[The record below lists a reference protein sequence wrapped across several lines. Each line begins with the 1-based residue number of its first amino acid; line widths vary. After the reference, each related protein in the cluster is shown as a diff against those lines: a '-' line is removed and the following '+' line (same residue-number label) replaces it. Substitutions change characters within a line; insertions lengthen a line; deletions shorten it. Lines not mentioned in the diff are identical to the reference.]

1 MLFVSQTI
9 KKKKMIKQIKLHKLT
24 LTLLGLFAISCSSDD
39 DVQNVNGVPVAQ
51 NLTMTIDDG
60 VPAEIELAATDSDYD
75 PLTFKI
81 VDEPTLGTVV
91 ISGNKATYTPN
102 DNADGADSFSYVAN
116 DGTTD
121 SNKATV
127 TVTVNG
133 SFVLSGTY
141 TTNKTLTADKIWS
154 LNGRVFIA
162 DGATLTIPAGTIIKA
177 AGGTGTDSS
186 FICIARGGKID
197 AQGTAD
203 KPIIMTTVADDI
215 KVGAKNGSNLD
226 ASNVGLWGGLLVL
239 GKAPGSFKG
248 DVSEYQIEGIPAEET
263 NGLYG
268 GSDAADNSGTIN
280 YVSIRHGGTSIGED
294 NEINGLTLG
303 GVGTGTTISNVEVI
317 GNQDDGIEFFGGTV
331 NASNL
336 LVWGQGDDGL
346 DIDQSYAGTISNAIV
361 IANST
366 SDHGLEI
373 DGPEG
378 SMKDSF
384 KLENITLIGD
394 SSASNGEYAD
404 FRKGALGSVKNLY
417 AHGFQVGKDFELDAE
432 ADSASFEAGTL
443 TFTNIEIVVPDGS
456 TITGGDLF
464 NDKSDTP
471 NAMFEDAKN
480 LAGET
485 FATSVTNE
493 TKTVGA
499 DRTKFSW
506 TFANYKEAIRE

>member
-1 MLFVSQTI
+1 MNKILKLQFLFI
-9 KKKKMIKQIKLHKLT
+9 
-24 LTLLGLFAISCSSDD
+24 LGLLVISCSDDD
-39 DVQNVNGVPVAQ
+39 DVPVEINSIPVAVDMSATSDAGAAVEMQ
-51 NLTMTIDDG
+51 L
-60 VPAEIELAATDSDYD
+60 VATDADYD
-75 PLTFKI
+75 ALTFSI
-81 VDEPTLGTVV
+81 VTQPTMGTVTV
-91 ISGNKATYTPN
+91 SGNKATYTPN
-102 DNADGADSFSYVAN
+102 ENADGVDTFTYKASDGVADSN
-116 DGTTD
+116 T
-121 SNKATV
+121 ATA

-133 SFVLSGTY
+133 SFTLSGTY
-141 TTNKTLTADKIWS
+141 TTNKTLTADKIWE
-154 LNGRVFIA
+154 LKGRVFIA

-215 KVGAKNGSNLD
+215 TVGQKNGSNLND
-226 ASNVGLWGGLLVL
+226 SNVGLWGGLLVL
-239 GKAPGSFKG
+239 GKAPGSFKN
-248 DVSEYQIEGIPAEET
+248 DVTEFQIEGIPAEET

-268 GSDAADNSGTIN
+268 GNDPADNSGTIK

-303 GVGTGTTISNVEVI
+303 GVGTGTTISHVEVV

-336 LVWGQGDDGL
+336 IVWGQGDDGL
-346 DIDQSYAGTISNAIV
+346 DIDQSYAGTISNSIV

-378 SMKDSF
+378 SMDDSF

-394 SSASNGEYAD
+394 GTAGNGEYAD
-404 FRKGALGSVKNLY
+404 FRKGALGSVNNLFAY
-417 AHGFQVGKDFELDAE
+417 GFQVGKDFELDAE

-443 TFTNIEIVVPDGS
+443 TFSNIEIVIPDGS
-456 TITGGDLF
+456 SLTGGDLF
-464 NDKSDTP
+464 NDKSETP

-485 FATSVTNE
+485 FAKGVTSGSN
-493 TKTVGA
+493 TVGA
-499 DRTKFSW
+499 DTSVFGW
-506 TFANYKEAIRE
+506 TFANYKGKL

>member
-1 MLFVSQTI
+1 MKKILLIILLIVSCSKSEYIEDVNDTPRNFLPLVISQNT
-9 KKKKMIKQIKLHKLT
+9 T
-24 LTLLGLFAISCSSDD
+24 LTPDINWILQGR
-39 DVQNVNGVPVAQ
+39 
-51 NLTMTIDDG
+51 TI
-60 VPAEIELAATDSDYD
+60 
-75 PLTFKI
+75 
-81 VDEPTLGTVV
+81 
-91 ISGNKATYTPN
+91 
-102 DNADGADSFSYVAN
+102 
-116 DGTTD
+116 
-121 SNKATV
+121 V
-127 TVTVNG
+127 T
-133 SFVLSGTY
+133 
-141 TTNKTLTADKIWS
+141 
-154 LNGRVFIA
+154 
-162 DGATLTIPAGTIIKA
+162 DGATLTIEPGTVIKGK
-177 AGGTGTDSS
+177 GGSGTDAS
-186 FICIARGGKID
+186 CLLIARGAKIN
-197 AQGTAD
+197 AVGTVD
-203 KPIIMTTVADDI
+203 KPIIFTSIADSTGLE
-215 KVGAKNGSNLD
+215 VSNR
-226 ASNVGLWGGLLVL
+226 GLWGGLLVL

-268 GSDAADNSGTIN
+268 GSDPADNSGTIN

-303 GVGTGTTISNVEVI
+303 GVGTGTTITNVEVI

-346 DIDQSYAGTISNAIV
+346 DIDQSYAGTISNAII

-378 SMKDSF
+378 SMNDSF

-394 SSASNGEYAD
+394 GTAGNGEYAD
-404 FRKGALGSVKNLY
+404 FRKGALGSVNNLY
-417 AHGFQVGKDFELDAE
+417 AYGFQVGKDFELDAE

-443 TFTNIEIVVPDGS
+443 TFSNIEIVIPDGS
-456 TITGGDLF
+456 SLTGGDLF

-480 LAGET
+480 LDGET
-485 FATSVTNE
+485 FGKGVTKETSS
-493 TKTVGA
+493 VGA
-499 DRTKFSW
+499 DRSAFSW

>member
-1 MLFVSQTI
+1 MNKILKLQFLFI
-9 KKKKMIKQIKLHKLT
+9 
-24 LTLLGLFAISCSSDD
+24 LGLLVISCSDDD
-39 DVQNVNGVPVAQ
+39 DVPVEINSIPVAVDMSATSDAGAVVEMQ
-51 NLTMTIDDG
+51 L
-60 VPAEIELAATDSDYD
+60 VATDADYD
-75 PLTFKI
+75 ALTFSI
-81 VDEPTLGTVV
+81 VTQPTMGTVTV
-91 ISGNKATYTPN
+91 SGNKATYTPN
-102 DNADGADSFSYVAN
+102 ENADGVDTFTYKAN
-116 DGTTD
+116 DGVAD
-121 SNKATV
+121 SNTATA

-133 SFVLSGTY
+133 SFTLSGTY
-141 TTNKTLTADKIWS
+141 TTNKTLTADKIWE
-154 LNGRVFIA
+154 LKGRVFIA

-215 KVGAKNGSNLD
+215 TVGQKNGSNLND
-226 ASNVGLWGGLLVL
+226 SNVGLWGGLLVL
-239 GKAPGSFKG
+239 GKAPGSFKN
-248 DVSEYQIEGIPAEET
+248 DVTEFQIEGIPAEET

-268 GSDAADNSGTIN
+268 GNDPADNSGTIK

-303 GVGTGTTISNVEVI
+303 GVGTGTTISHVEVV

-336 LVWGQGDDGL
+336 IVWGQGDDGL
-346 DIDQSYAGTISNAIV
+346 DIDQSYAGTISNSIV

-378 SMKDSF
+378 SMDDSF

-394 SSASNGEYAD
+394 GTAGNGEYAD
-404 FRKGALGSVKNLY
+404 FRKGALGSVNNLFAY
-417 AHGFQVGKDFELDAE
+417 GFQVGKDFELDAE

-443 TFTNIEIVVPDGS
+443 TFSNIEIVIPDGS
-456 TITGGDLF
+456 SLTGGDLF
-464 NDKSDTP
+464 NDKSETP

-485 FATSVTNE
+485 FAKGVTSGSN
-493 TKTVGA
+493 TVGA
-499 DRTKFSW
+499 DTSVFGW
-506 TFANYKEAIRE
+506 TFANYKGKL

>member
-1 MLFVSQTI
+1 MNKILKLQFLFI
-9 KKKKMIKQIKLHKLT
+9 
-24 LTLLGLFAISCSSDD
+24 LGLLVISCSDDD
-39 DVQNVNGVPVAQ
+39 DVPVEINSVPVAVDMSATSDAGAAVEMQ
-51 NLTMTIDDG
+51 L
-60 VPAEIELAATDSDYD
+60 VATDADYD
-75 PLTFKI
+75 ALTFSI
-81 VDEPTLGTVV
+81 VTQPTMGTVTV
-91 ISGNKATYTPN
+91 SGNKATYTPN
-102 DNADGADSFSYVAN
+102 ENADGVDTFTYKASDGVADSN
-116 DGTTD
+116 T
-121 SNKATV
+121 ATA

-133 SFVLSGTY
+133 SFTLSGTY
-141 TTNKTLTADKIWS
+141 TTNKTLTADKIWE
-154 LNGRVFIA
+154 LKGRVFIA

-215 KVGAKNGSNLD
+215 TVGQKNGSNLND
-226 ASNVGLWGGLLVL
+226 SNVGLWGGLLVL

-248 DVSEYQIEGIPAEET
+248 DVSEYQIEGIPAEEK

-268 GSDAADNSGTIN
+268 GNDAADNSGTIK

-303 GVGTGTTISNVEVI
+303 GVGTGTTISHVEVV

-336 LVWGQGDDGL
+336 IVWGQGDDGL
-346 DIDQSYAGTISNAIV
+346 DIDQSYAGTISNSIV

-378 SMKDSF
+378 SMDDSF

-394 SSASNGEYAD
+394 GTAGNGEYAD
-404 FRKGALGSVKNLY
+404 FRKGALGSVNNLFAY
-417 AHGFQVGKDFELDAE
+417 GFQVGKDFELDAE

-443 TFTNIEIVVPDGS
+443 TFSNIEIVIPDGS
-456 TITGGDLF
+456 SLTGGDLF
-464 NDKSDTP
+464 NDKSETP

-485 FATSVTNE
+485 FAKGVTSGSN
-493 TKTVGA
+493 TVGA
-499 DRTKFSW
+499 DTSVFGW
-506 TFANYKEAIRE
+506 TFANYKGML

>member
-1 MLFVSQTI
+1 MNKILKLQFLFI
-9 KKKKMIKQIKLHKLT
+9 
-24 LTLLGLFAISCSSDD
+24 LGLLVISCSDDD
-39 DVQNVNGVPVAQ
+39 DVPVEINSIPVAVDMSATSDAGAVVEMQ
-51 NLTMTIDDG
+51 L
-60 VPAEIELAATDSDYD
+60 VATDADYD
-75 PLTFKI
+75 ALTFSI
-81 VDEPTLGTVV
+81 VTQPTMGTVTV
-91 ISGNKATYTPN
+91 SGNKATYTPN
-102 DNADGADSFSYVAN
+102 ENADGVDTFTYKASDGVADSN
-116 DGTTD
+116 T
-121 SNKATV
+121 ATA

-133 SFVLSGTY
+133 SFTLSGTY
-141 TTNKTLTADKIWS
+141 TTNKTLTADKIWE
-154 LNGRVFIA
+154 LKGRVFIA

-215 KVGAKNGSNLD
+215 TVGQKNGSNLND
-226 ASNVGLWGGLLVL
+226 SNVGLWGGLLVL
-239 GKAPGSFKG
+239 GKAPGSFKN
-248 DVSEYQIEGIPAEET
+248 DVTEFQIEGIPAEET

-268 GSDAADNSGTIN
+268 GNDPADNSGTIK

-303 GVGTGTTISNVEVI
+303 GVGTGTTISHVEVV

-336 LVWGQGDDGL
+336 IVWGQGDDGL
-346 DIDQSYAGTISNAIV
+346 DIDQSYAGTISNSIV

-378 SMKDSF
+378 SMDDSF

-394 SSASNGEYAD
+394 GTAGNGEYAD
-404 FRKGALGSVKNLY
+404 FRKGALGSVNNLFAY
-417 AHGFQVGKDFELDAE
+417 DFQVGKDFELDAE

-443 TFTNIEIVVPDGS
+443 TFSNIEIVIPDGS
-456 TITGGDLF
+456 SLTGGDLF
-464 NDKSDTP
+464 NDKSETP

-485 FATSVTNE
+485 FAKGVTSGSN
-493 TKTVGA
+493 TVGA
-499 DRTKFSW
+499 DTSVFGW
-506 TFANYKEAIRE
+506 TFANYKGKL

>member
-1 MLFVSQTI
+1 MKKLLKFKSFTLIMLTLFVV
-9 KKKKMIKQIKLHKLT
+9 
-24 LTLLGLFAISCSSDD
+24 SCSSEDD
-39 DVQNVNGVPVAQ
+39 NVEGINSFPVA
-51 NLTMTIDDG
+51 IDMSATSEAG
-60 VPAEIELAATDSDYD
+60 AAVEIELVATDADYD
-75 PLTFKI
+75 PLTFSI
-81 VDEPTLGTVV
+81 VTQPTIGTVT
-91 ISGNKATYTPN
+91 ISGKMATYTPN
-102 DNADGADSFSYVAN
+102 ENADGTDTFTYKAN
-116 DGTTD
+116 DGTAD
-121 SNKATV
+121 SNTATA
-127 TVTVNG
+127 TINVNG
-133 SFVLSGTY
+133 SFTLGGTY
-141 TTNKTLTADKIWS
+141 TKDKTLTADKIWT
-154 LNGRVFIA
+154 LKGRLFIA

-177 AGGTGTDSS
+177 EGGTGTDSS

-203 KPIIMTTVADDI
+203 KPIIMTSVADDI
-215 KVGAKNGSNLD
+215 ALGQKNGTNLD

-268 GSDAADNSGTIN
+268 GSDPADNSGTIN

-303 GVGTGTTISNVEVI
+303 GVGTGTTITNVEVI

-378 SMKDSF
+378 SMNDSF

-394 SSASNGEYAD
+394 SSAGNGEYAD
-404 FRKGALGSVKNLY
+404 FRKGALGSINNLY
-417 AHGFQVGKDFELDAE
+417 AYGFQVGKDFELDAE

-443 TFTNIEIVVPDGS
+443 TFSNIEIVIPDGS
-456 TITGGDLF
+456 SLTGGDLF

-480 LAGET
+480 LDGET
-485 FATSVTNE
+485 FGKGVTKETSS
-493 TKTVGA
+493 VGA
-499 DRTKFSW
+499 DRSAFSW

>member
-1 MLFVSQTI
+1 MNKLIKFQTILTLCLFVV
-9 KKKKMIKQIKLHKLT
+9 
-24 LTLLGLFAISCSSDD
+24 SCSNDEDIENINSF
-39 DVQNVNGVPVAQ
+39 PVAQ
-51 NLTMTIDDG
+51 NLTMTVDNG
-60 VPAEIELAATDSDYD
+60 ATVEMELVATDSDYD
-75 PLTFKI
+75 ALTFSI
-81 VDEPTLGTVV
+81 VDAPSMGTVT
-91 ISGNKATYTPN
+91 INGIIATYIPN
-102 DNADGADSFSYVAN
+102 ENADGTDSFTYKAN
-116 DGTTD
+116 DGIGD
-121 SNKATV
+121 SNIATV
-127 TVTVNG
+127 TVNING
-133 SFVLSGTY
+133 SFILAGTY
-141 TTNKTLTADKIWS
+141 TSDKTLTADKIWKLS
-154 LNGRVFIA
+154 GRVFIA

-177 AGGTGTDSS
+177 EGGTGTDSS

-203 KPIIMTTVADDI
+203 KPIIMTSVADDI
-215 KVGAKNGSNLD
+215 QIGQKNGSNLD

-239 GKAPGSFKG
+239 GKAPGSFKN
-248 DVSEYQIEGIPAEET
+248 DVVEYQIEGIPAEET

-268 GSDAADNSGTIN
+268 GNDPADNSGVIN
-280 YVSIRHGGTSIGED
+280 YLSIRHGGTSIGED

-346 DIDQSYAGTISNAIV
+346 DIDQSYSGTINNAIV
-361 IANST
+361 IANSS

-378 SMKDSF
+378 SMEGSF

-394 SSASNGEYAD
+394 GSAANGEYAD
-404 FRKGALGSVKNLY
+404 FRKGALGSVNNLY
-417 AHGFQVGKDFELDAE
+417 AYGFQSGKDFELDAE

-443 TFTNIEIVVPDGS
+443 TFSNIEIVIPDGS
-456 TITGGDLF
+456 SLTGGDLF
-464 NDKSDTP
+464 NDKSETP

-485 FATSVTNE
+485 FAKSVTQDN
-493 TKTVGA
+493 KSVGA
-499 DRTKFSW
+499 DLSVFAW
-506 TFANYKEAIRE
+506 TFAQHKEAIIE

>member
-1 MLFVSQTI
+1 MNKLIKFQTI
-9 KKKKMIKQIKLHKLT
+9 LT
-24 LTLLGLFAISCSSDD
+24 LCLFIVSCSNDEDIENINSF
-39 DVQNVNGVPVAQ
+39 PVAQ
-51 NLTMTIDDG
+51 NLTMTVDDG
-60 VPAEIELAATDSDYD
+60 ATTEMELVATDSDYD
-75 PLTFKI
+75 ALTFSI
-81 VDEPTLGTVV
+81 VDAPSMGTVTINGV
-91 ISGNKATYTPN
+91 IATYIPN
-102 DNADGADSFSYVAN
+102 ENADGTDSFTYKAN
-116 DGTTD
+116 DGIGD
-121 SNKATV
+121 SNIATV
-127 TVTVNG
+127 TVNING
-133 SFVLSGTY
+133 SFILAGTY
-141 TTNKTLTADKIWS
+141 TSDKTLTADKIWKLS
-154 LNGRVFIA
+154 GRVFIA

-177 AGGTGTDSS
+177 EGGTGTDSS

-203 KPIIMTTVADDI
+203 KPIIMTSVADDI
-215 KVGAKNGSNLD
+215 QIGQKNGSNLD

-239 GKAPGSFKG
+239 GKAPGSFKN
-248 DVSEYQIEGIPAEET
+248 DVVEYQIEGIPAEET

-268 GSDAADNSGTIN
+268 GNDPADNSGVIN
-280 YVSIRHGGTSIGED
+280 YLSIRHGGTSIGED

-346 DIDQSYAGTISNAIV
+346 DIDQSYSGTINNAIV
-361 IANST
+361 IANSS

-378 SMKDSF
+378 SMEGSF

-394 SSASNGEYAD
+394 ESAANGEYAD
-404 FRKGALGSVKNLY
+404 FRKGALGSVNNLY
-417 AHGFQVGKDFELDAE
+417 AYGFQSGKDFELDAE

-443 TFTNIEIVVPDGS
+443 TFSNIEIVIPDGS
-456 TITGGDLF
+456 SLTGGDLF
-464 NDKSDTP
+464 NDKSETP

-485 FATSVTNE
+485 FAKSVTQEN
-493 TKTVGA
+493 KSVGA
-499 DRTKFSW
+499 DLSVFAW
-506 TFANYKEAIRE
+506 TFAQHKEAIIE

>member
-1 MLFVSQTI
+1 MN
-9 KKKKMIKQIKLHKLT
+9 KLLKFKFFTLSLLT
-24 LTLLGLFAISCSSDD
+24 LFIVSCSNNDD
-39 DVQNVNGVPVAQ
+39 NVEDINSIPIAVNMSATSEAGAAV
-51 NLTMTIDDG
+51 
-60 VPAEIELAATDSDYD
+60 EIELVATDGDYN
-75 PLTFKI
+75 PLTFSI
-81 VDEPTLGTVV
+81 VTQPTIGTVT
-91 ISGNKATYTPN
+91 ISGKMATYTPN
-102 DNADGADSFSYVAN
+102 ENADGTDTFTYKAN
-116 DGTTD
+116 DGTAD
-121 SNKATV
+121 SNTATA
-127 TVTVNG
+127 TINVNG
-133 SFVLSGTY
+133 SFTLGGTY
-141 TTNKTLTADKIWS
+141 TKDKTLTADKIWT
-154 LNGRVFIA
+154 LNGRMFIA

-203 KPIIMTTVADDI
+203 KPIIMTSVADDI
-215 KVGAKNGSNLD
+215 ALGQKNGTNLD

-268 GSDAADNSGTIN
+268 GSDPADNSGTIN

-303 GVGTGTTISNVEVI
+303 GVGTGTTITNVEVI

-378 SMKDSF
+378 SMNDSF

-394 SSASNGEYAD
+394 GTAGNGEYAD
-404 FRKGALGSVKNLY
+404 FRKGALGSVNNLY
-417 AHGFQVGKDFELDAE
+417 AYGFQVGKDFELDAE

-443 TFTNIEIVVPDGS
+443 TFSNIEIVIPDGS
-456 TITGGDLF
+456 SLTGGDLF

-480 LAGET
+480 LDGET
-485 FATSVTNE
+485 FGKGVTKETSS
-493 TKTVGA
+493 VGA
-499 DRTKFSW
+499 DRSAFSW

>member
-1 MLFVSQTI
+1 MNKILKLQFLFI
-9 KKKKMIKQIKLHKLT
+9 
-24 LTLLGLFAISCSSDD
+24 LGLLVISCSDDD
-39 DVQNVNGVPVAQ
+39 DVPVEINSVPVAVDMSATSDAGAAVEMQ
-51 NLTMTIDDG
+51 L
-60 VPAEIELAATDSDYD
+60 VATDADYD
-75 PLTFKI
+75 ALTFSI
-81 VDEPTLGTVV
+81 VTQPTMGTVTV
-91 ISGNKATYTPN
+91 SGNKATYTPN
-102 DNADGADSFSYVAN
+102 ENADGVDTFTYKAN
-116 DGTTD
+116 DGVAD
-121 SNKATV
+121 SNTATA

-133 SFVLSGTY
+133 SFTLSGTY
-141 TTNKTLTADKIWS
+141 TTNKTLTADKIWE
-154 LNGRVFIA
+154 LKGRVFIA

-215 KVGAKNGSNLD
+215 TVGQKNGSNLND
-226 ASNVGLWGGLLVL
+226 SNVGLWGGLLVL

-248 DVSEYQIEGIPAEET
+248 DVSEYQIEGIPAEEK

-268 GSDAADNSGTIN
+268 GNDAADNSGTIK

-303 GVGTGTTISNVEVI
+303 GVGTGTTISHVEVV

-336 LVWGQGDDGL
+336 IVWGQGDDGL
-346 DIDQSYAGTISNAIV
+346 DIDQSYAGTISNSIV

-378 SMKDSF
+378 SMDDSF

-394 SSASNGEYAD
+394 GTAGNGEYAD
-404 FRKGALGSVKNLY
+404 FRKGALGSVNNLFAY
-417 AHGFQVGKDFELDAE
+417 GFQVGKDFELDAE

-443 TFTNIEIVVPDGS
+443 TFSNIEIVIPDGS
-456 TITGGDLF
+456 SLTGGDLF
-464 NDKSDTP
+464 NDKSETP

-485 FATSVTNE
+485 FAKGVTSGSN
-493 TKTVGA
+493 TVGA
-499 DRTKFSW
+499 DTSVFGW
-506 TFANYKEAIRE
+506 TFANYKGML

>member
-1 MLFVSQTI
+1 MNKLIKFQTI
-9 KKKKMIKQIKLHKLT
+9 LT
-24 LTLLGLFAISCSSDD
+24 LCLFIVSCSNDEDIENINSF
-39 DVQNVNGVPVAQ
+39 PVAQ
-51 NLTMTIDDG
+51 NLTMTVDDG
-60 VPAEIELAATDSDYD
+60 ATTEMELVATDSDYD
-75 PLTFKI
+75 ALTFSI
-81 VDEPTLGTVV
+81 VDAPSMGTVTINGV
-91 ISGNKATYTPN
+91 IATYIPN
-102 DNADGADSFSYVAN
+102 ENADGTDSFTYKAN
-116 DGTTD
+116 DGIGD
-121 SNKATV
+121 SNIATV
-127 TVTVNG
+127 TVNING
-133 SFVLSGTY
+133 SFILAGTY
-141 TTNKTLTADKIWS
+141 TSDKTLTADKIWKLS
-154 LNGRVFIA
+154 GRVFIA

-177 AGGTGTDSS
+177 EGGTGTDSS

-203 KPIIMTTVADDI
+203 KPIIMTSVADDI
-215 KVGAKNGSNLD
+215 QIGQKNGSNLD

-239 GKAPGSFKG
+239 GKAPGSFKN
-248 DVSEYQIEGIPAEET
+248 DVVEYQIEGIPAEET

-268 GSDAADNSGTIN
+268 GNDPADNSGVIN
-280 YVSIRHGGTSIGED
+280 YLSIRHGGTSIGED

-346 DIDQSYAGTISNAIV
+346 DIDQSYSGTINNAIV
-361 IANST
+361 IANSS

-378 SMKDSF
+378 SMEGSF

-394 SSASNGEYAD
+394 ESAANGEYAD
-404 FRKGALGSVKNLY
+404 FRKGALGSVNNLY
-417 AHGFQVGKDFELDAE
+417 AYGFQSGKDFELDAE

-443 TFTNIEIVVPDGS
+443 TFSNIEIVIPDGS
-456 TITGGDLF
+456 SLTGGDLF
-464 NDKSDTP
+464 NDKSETP

-485 FATSVTNE
+485 FAKSVTQDN
-493 TKTVGA
+493 KSVGA
-499 DRTKFSW
+499 DLSVFAW
-506 TFANYKEAIRE
+506 TFAQHKEAIIE

>member
-1 MLFVSQTI
+1 MNKILKLQFLFI
-9 KKKKMIKQIKLHKLT
+9 
-24 LTLLGLFAISCSSDD
+24 LGLLVISCSDDD
-39 DVQNVNGVPVAQ
+39 DVPVEINSIPVAVDMSATSDAGAVVEMQ
-51 NLTMTIDDG
+51 L
-60 VPAEIELAATDSDYD
+60 VATDADYD
-75 PLTFKI
+75 ALTFSI
-81 VDEPTLGTVV
+81 VTQPTMGTVTV
-91 ISGNKATYTPN
+91 SGNKATYTPN
-102 DNADGADSFSYVAN
+102 ENADGVDTFTYKAN
-116 DGTTD
+116 DGVAD
-121 SNKATV
+121 SNTATA

-133 SFVLSGTY
+133 SFTLSGTY
-141 TTNKTLTADKIWS
+141 TTNKTLTADKIWE
-154 LNGRVFIA
+154 LKGRVFIA

-215 KVGAKNGSNLD
+215 TVGQKNGSNLND
-226 ASNVGLWGGLLVL
+226 SNVGLWGGLLVL
-239 GKAPGSFKG
+239 GKAPGSFKN
-248 DVSEYQIEGIPAEET
+248 DVTEFQIEGIPAEET

-268 GSDAADNSGTIN
+268 GNDPADNSGTIK

-303 GVGTGTTISNVEVI
+303 GVGTGTTISHVEVV

-336 LVWGQGDDGL
+336 IVWGQGDDGL
-346 DIDQSYAGTISNAIV
+346 DIDQSYGGTISNSIV

-378 SMKDSF
+378 SMDDSF

-394 SSASNGEYAD
+394 GTAGNGEYAD
-404 FRKGALGSVKNLY
+404 FRKGALGSVNNLFAY
-417 AHGFQVGKDFELDAE
+417 GFQVGKDFELDAE

-443 TFTNIEIVVPDGS
+443 TFSNIEIVIPDGS
-456 TITGGDLF
+456 SLTGGDLF
-464 NDKSDTP
+464 NDKSETP

-485 FATSVTNE
+485 FAKGVTSGSN
-493 TKTVGA
+493 TVGA
-499 DRTKFSW
+499 DTSVFGW
-506 TFANYKEAIRE
+506 TFANYKGKL

>member
-1 MLFVSQTI
+1 MNKILKLQFLFI
-9 KKKKMIKQIKLHKLT
+9 
-24 LTLLGLFAISCSSDD
+24 LGLLVISCSDDD
-39 DVQNVNGVPVAQ
+39 DVPVEINSIPVAVDMSATSDAGAAVEMQ
-51 NLTMTIDDG
+51 L
-60 VPAEIELAATDSDYD
+60 VATDADYD
-75 PLTFKI
+75 ALTFSI
-81 VDEPTLGTVV
+81 VTQPTMGTVTV
-91 ISGNKATYTPN
+91 SGNKATYTPN
-102 DNADGADSFSYVAN
+102 ENADGVDTFTYKASDGVADSN
-116 DGTTD
+116 T
-121 SNKATV
+121 ATA

-133 SFVLSGTY
+133 SFTLSGTY
-141 TTNKTLTADKIWS
+141 TTNKTLTADKIWE
-154 LNGRVFIA
+154 LKGRVFIA

-215 KVGAKNGSNLD
+215 TVGQKNGSNLND
-226 ASNVGLWGGLLVL
+226 SNVGLWGGLLVL
-239 GKAPGSFKG
+239 GKAPGSFKN
-248 DVSEYQIEGIPAEET
+248 DVTEFQIEGIPAEET

-268 GSDAADNSGTIN
+268 GNDPADNSGTIK

-303 GVGTGTTISNVEVI
+303 GVGTGTTISHVEVV

-336 LVWGQGDDGL
+336 IVWGQGDDGL
-346 DIDQSYAGTISNAIV
+346 DIDQSYAGTISNSIV

-378 SMKDSF
+378 SMDDSF

-394 SSASNGEYAD
+394 GTAGNGEYAD
-404 FRKGALGSVKNLY
+404 FRKGALGSVNNLFAY
-417 AHGFQVGKDFELDAE
+417 GFQVGKDFELDAE

-443 TFTNIEIVVPDGS
+443 TFSNIEIVIPDGS
-456 TITGGDLF
+456 SLTGGDLF
-464 NDKSDTP
+464 NDKSETP

-485 FATSVTNE
+485 FAKGVTSGSN
-493 TKTVGA
+493 TVGA
-499 DRTKFSW
+499 DSSVFGW
-506 TFANYKEAIRE
+506 TFANYKGKL

>member
-1 MLFVSQTI
+1 MNKLIKFQTI
-9 KKKKMIKQIKLHKLT
+9 LT
-24 LTLLGLFAISCSSDD
+24 LCLFIVSCSNDEDIENINSF
-39 DVQNVNGVPVAQ
+39 PVAQ
-51 NLTMTIDDG
+51 NLTMTVDDG
-60 VPAEIELAATDSDYD
+60 ATTEMELVATDSDYD
-75 PLTFKI
+75 ALTFSI
-81 VDEPTLGTVV
+81 VDAPSMGTVTINGV
-91 ISGNKATYTPN
+91 IATYIPN
-102 DNADGADSFSYVAN
+102 ENADGTDSFTYKAN
-116 DGTTD
+116 DGIGD
-121 SNKATV
+121 SNIATV
-127 TVTVNG
+127 TVNING
-133 SFVLSGTY
+133 SFILAGTY
-141 TTNKTLTADKIWS
+141 TSDKTLTADKIWKLS
-154 LNGRVFIA
+154 GRVFIA

-177 AGGTGTDSS
+177 EGGTGTDSS

-203 KPIIMTTVADDI
+203 KPIIMTSVADDI
-215 KVGAKNGSNLD
+215 QIGQKNGSNLD

-239 GKAPGSFKG
+239 GKAPGSFKN
-248 DVSEYQIEGIPAEET
+248 DVVEYQIEGIPAEET

-268 GSDAADNSGTIN
+268 GNDPADNSGVIN
-280 YVSIRHGGTSIGED
+280 YLSIRHGGTSIGED

-346 DIDQSYAGTISNAIV
+346 DIDQSYSGTINNAIV
-361 IANST
+361 IANSS

-378 SMKDSF
+378 SMEGSF

-394 SSASNGEYAD
+394 GSAANGEYAD
-404 FRKGALGSVKNLY
+404 FRKGALGSVNNLY
-417 AHGFQVGKDFELDAE
+417 AYGFQSGKDFELDAE

-443 TFTNIEIVVPDGS
+443 TFSNIEIVIPDGS
-456 TITGGDLF
+456 SLTGGDLF
-464 NDKSDTP
+464 NDKSETP

-485 FATSVTNE
+485 FAKSVTQDN
-493 TKTVGA
+493 KSVGA
-499 DRTKFSW
+499 DLSVFAW
-506 TFANYKEAIRE
+506 TFAQHKEAIIE

>member
-1 MLFVSQTI
+1 MNKILKLQFLFI
-9 KKKKMIKQIKLHKLT
+9 
-24 LTLLGLFAISCSSDD
+24 LGLLVISCSDDD
-39 DVQNVNGVPVAQ
+39 DVPVEINSIPVAVDMSATSDAGAAVEMQ
-51 NLTMTIDDG
+51 L
-60 VPAEIELAATDSDYD
+60 VATDADYD
-75 PLTFKI
+75 ALTFSI
-81 VDEPTLGTVV
+81 VTQPTMGTVTV
-91 ISGNKATYTPN
+91 SGNKATYTPN
-102 DNADGADSFSYVAN
+102 ENADGVDTFTYKASDGVADSN
-116 DGTTD
+116 T
-121 SNKATV
+121 ATA

-133 SFVLSGTY
+133 SFTLSGTY
-141 TTNKTLTADKIWS
+141 TTNKTLTADKIWE
-154 LNGRVFIA
+154 LKGRVFIA

-215 KVGAKNGSNLD
+215 ALGQKNGSNLND
-226 ASNVGLWGGLLVL
+226 SNVGLWGGLLVL

-248 DVSEYQIEGIPAEET
+248 DVSEYQIEGIPAEEK

-268 GSDAADNSGTIN
+268 GNDAADNSGTIK

-303 GVGTGTTISNVEVI
+303 GVGTGTTISHVEVV

-336 LVWGQGDDGL
+336 IVWGQGDDGL
-346 DIDQSYAGTISNAIV
+346 DIDQSYAGTISNSIV

-378 SMKDSF
+378 SMDDSF

-394 SSASNGEYAD
+394 GTAGNGEYAD
-404 FRKGALGSVKNLY
+404 FRKGALGSVNNLFAY
-417 AHGFQVGKDFELDAE
+417 GFQVGKDFELDAE

-443 TFTNIEIVVPDGS
+443 TFSNIEIVIPDGS
-456 TITGGDLF
+456 SLTGGDLF
-464 NDKSDTP
+464 NDKSETP

-485 FATSVTNE
+485 FAKGVTSGSN
-493 TKTVGA
+493 TVGA
-499 DRTKFSW
+499 DTSVFGW
-506 TFANYKEAIRE
+506 TFANYKGKL

>member
-1 MLFVSQTI
+1 MKKLFKLQSLLLVS
-9 KKKKMIKQIKLHKLT
+9 
-24 LTLLGLFAISCSSDD
+24 LFIVSCSSDD
-39 DVQNVNGVPVAQ
+39 PVVEINSIPVAVD
-51 NLTMTIDDG
+51 MSAISDAG
-60 VPAEIELAATDSDYD
+60 AAVEIELVATDADYD
-75 PLTFKI
+75 PLTFS
-81 VDEPTLGTVV
+81 VVTQPTMGTVT

-102 DNADGADSFSYVAN
+102 ENADGVDTFTYKAN
-116 DGTTD
+116 DGVAD
-121 SNKATV
+121 SNTATA

-133 SFVLSGTY
+133 SFTLSGTY
-141 TTNKTLTADKIWS
+141 TTNKTLTADKIWE
-154 LNGRVFIA
+154 LKGRVFIA

-203 KPIIMTTVADDI
+203 KPIIMTSVADDI
-215 KVGAKNGSNLD
+215 TVGQKYGSNLND
-226 ASNVGLWGGLLVL
+226 SNVGLWGGLLVL
-239 GKAPGSFKG
+239 GKAPGSFKN
-248 DVSEYQIEGIPAEET
+248 DVVEFQIEGIPSEET

-268 GSDAADNSGTIN
+268 GNDPADNSGIIN

-303 GVGTGTTISNVEVI
+303 GVGTGTTITNVEVV

-336 LVWGQGDDGL
+336 LVWGHGDDGL
-346 DIDQSYAGTISNAIV
+346 DIDQSYAGTINNAVV

-378 SMKDSF
+378 SMEDSF

-394 SSASNGEYAD
+394 GTAANGEYAD
-404 FRKGALGSVKNLY
+404 FRKKALGSINNLY
-417 AHGFQVGKDFELDAE
+417 AYGFQLGKDFELDAE

-443 TFTNIEIVVPDGS
+443 TFSNIEIILPDGES
-456 TITGGDLF
+456 LTGGEVFD
-464 NDKSDTP
+464 DKSETP
-471 NAMFEDAKN
+471 NAMYEDAKN

-485 FATSVTNE
+485 FAKGVTSGTSS
-493 TKTVGA
+493 VGA
-499 DRTKFSW
+499 DQSVFNW
-506 TFANYKEAIRE
+506 TFAKHKNAM

>member
-1 MLFVSQTI
+1 MNNLLKFKLFTLS
-9 KKKKMIKQIKLHKLT
+9 LLT
-24 LTLLGLFAISCSSDD
+24 LFIISCSNDD
-39 DVQNVNGVPVAQ
+39 DNVEDINSIPVAVD
-51 NLTMTIDDG
+51 MTATSEAG
-60 VPAEIELAATDSDYD
+60 EAVEIELVATDADYD
-75 PLTFKI
+75 ALTFS
-81 VDEPTLGTVV
+81 VVTQPTLGSVA

-102 DNADGADSFSYVAN
+102 ENADGTDTFTYKAN
-116 DGTTD
+116 DGTAD
-121 SNKATV
+121 SNTATATV
-127 TVTVNG
+127 NVNG
-133 SFVLSGTY
+133 SFTLGGTY
-141 TTNKTLTADKIWS
+141 TSDKTLTADKIWT
-154 LNGRVFIA
+154 LKGRVFIA

-177 AGGTGTDSS
+177 QGGTGTNSS

-215 KVGAKNGSNLD
+215 ALGQKNGTNLD

-268 GSDAADNSGTIN
+268 GSDAADNSGIIN

-303 GVGTGTTISNVEVI
+303 GVGAGTTISNVEVI

-346 DIDQSYAGTISNAIV
+346 DIDQSYAGIISNAIV

-378 SMKDSF
+378 SMKGSF

-394 SSASNGEYAD
+394 GTAANGEYAD
-404 FRKGALGSVKNLY
+404 FRKGALGSINNLY
-417 AHGFQVGKDFELDAE
+417 AYGFQAGKDFELDAE

-443 TFTNIEIVVPDGS
+443 TFTNIEIIVPTGS
-456 TITGGDLF
+456 SITGGDLF

-480 LAGET
+480 LAGVT
-485 FATSVTNE
+485 FAKSVASGSQ
-493 TKTVGA
+493 TVGA
-499 DRTKFSW
+499 DKTKFSW
-506 TFANYKEAIRE
+506 TFANNKNAIK

>member
-1 MLFVSQTI
+1 MNKILKLQFLFI
-9 KKKKMIKQIKLHKLT
+9 
-24 LTLLGLFAISCSSDD
+24 LGLLVISCSDDD
-39 DVQNVNGVPVAQ
+39 DVPVEINSIPVAVDMSATSDAGAVVEMQ
-51 NLTMTIDDG
+51 L
-60 VPAEIELAATDSDYD
+60 VATDADYD
-75 PLTFKI
+75 ALTFSI
-81 VDEPTLGTVV
+81 VTQPTMGTVTV
-91 ISGNKATYTPN
+91 SGNKATYTPN
-102 DNADGADSFSYVAN
+102 ENADGVDTFTYKAN
-116 DGTTD
+116 DGVAD
-121 SNKATV
+121 SNTATA

-133 SFVLSGTY
+133 SFTLSGTY
-141 TTNKTLTADKIWS
+141 TTNKTLTADKIWE
-154 LNGRVFIA
+154 LKGRVFIA

-215 KVGAKNGSNLD
+215 TVGQKNGSNLND
-226 ASNVGLWGGLLVL
+226 SNVGLWGGLLVL
-239 GKAPGSFKG
+239 GKAPGSFKN
-248 DVSEYQIEGIPAEET
+248 DVTEFQIEGIPAEET

-268 GSDAADNSGTIN
+268 GNDPADNSGTIK

-303 GVGTGTTISNVEVI
+303 GVGTGTTISHVEVV

-336 LVWGQGDDGL
+336 IVWGQGDDGL
-346 DIDQSYAGTISNAIV
+346 DIDQSYAGTISNSIV

-378 SMKDSF
+378 SMDDSF

-394 SSASNGEYAD
+394 GTAGNGEYAD
-404 FRKGALGSVKNLY
+404 FRKGALGSVNNLFAY
-417 AHGFQVGKDFELDAE
+417 DFQVGKDFELDAE

-443 TFTNIEIVVPDGS
+443 TFSNIEIVIPDGS
-456 TITGGDLF
+456 SLTGGDLF
-464 NDKSDTP
+464 NDKSETP

-485 FATSVTNE
+485 FAKGVTSGSN
-493 TKTVGA
+493 TVGA
-499 DRTKFSW
+499 DTSVFGW
-506 TFANYKEAIRE
+506 TFANYKGKL

>member
-1 MLFVSQTI
+1 MNKILKLQFLFI
-9 KKKKMIKQIKLHKLT
+9 
-24 LTLLGLFAISCSSDD
+24 LGLLVISCSDDD
-39 DVQNVNGVPVAQ
+39 DVPVEINSIPVAVDMSATSDAGAVVEMQ
-51 NLTMTIDDG
+51 L
-60 VPAEIELAATDSDYD
+60 VATDADYD
-75 PLTFKI
+75 ALTFSI
-81 VDEPTLGTVV
+81 VTQPTMGTVTV
-91 ISGNKATYTPN
+91 SGNKATYTPN
-102 DNADGADSFSYVAN
+102 ENADGVDTFTYKAN
-116 DGTTD
+116 DGVAD
-121 SNKATV
+121 SNTATA

-133 SFVLSGTY
+133 SFTLSGTY
-141 TTNKTLTADKIWS
+141 TTNKTLTADKIWE
-154 LNGRVFIA
+154 LKGRVFIA

-215 KVGAKNGSNLD
+215 TVGQKNGSNLND
-226 ASNVGLWGGLLVL
+226 SNVGLWGGLLVL
-239 GKAPGSFKG
+239 GKAPGSFKN
-248 DVSEYQIEGIPAEET
+248 DVTEFQIEGIPAEET

-268 GSDAADNSGTIN
+268 GNDPADNSGTIK

-303 GVGTGTTISNVEVI
+303 GVGTGTTISHVEVV

-336 LVWGQGDDGL
+336 IVWGQGDDGL
-346 DIDQSYAGTISNAIV
+346 DIDQSYAGTISNSIV

-378 SMKDSF
+378 SMDDSF

-394 SSASNGEYAD
+394 GTAGNGEYAD
-404 FRKGALGSVKNLY
+404 FRKGALGSVNNLFAY
-417 AHGFQVGKDFELDAE
+417 GFQVGKDFELDAE

-443 TFTNIEIVVPDGS
+443 TFSNIEIVIPDGS
-456 TITGGDLF
+456 SLTGGDLF
-464 NDKSDTP
+464 NDKSETP

-485 FATSVTNE
+485 FAKGVTSGSN
-493 TKTVGA
+493 TVGA
-499 DRTKFSW
+499 DTSVFGW
-506 TFANYKEAIRE
+506 TFANYKGML